1 MKGDTAYR
9 SLTMKSSVQKFGGF
23 LSGIIM
29 PIIGSFIAWGLI
41 TALFIP
47 DGWIPNETFGA
58 LVDPMLSYLL
68 PILIGYSGGKLIYEE
83 RGGIVGAIAT
93 MGVIVSSDIPMF
105 LGAMIIGPLGGLTI
119 KGFDKAIEN
128 KVKTGF
134 EMLVN
139 NYSVGIIG
147 AILAIVGV
155 IVVGPIVNVLT
166 EVFGAIVNALVTN
179 NVLFLT
185 SIVIEPAKVLFLNN
199 AINHGVLTPL
209 GTIDVEQTGKSVL
222 FLLEANPGPGLGILL
237 AFSFFGKGNAKA
249 TAPGAIIIQF
259 FGGIHEIYFP
269 YILMKPKLILA
280 AIAGG
285 MSGVLTFS
293 LLGAGLVAPASPG
306 SIFAIAAMAPKGG
319 LSSVLAG
326 VAVATV
332 VSFLVASLILKASK
346 DENEIDL
353 AAATKEMEAM
363 KGKKSTIADTLT
375 TNGKI
380 TTIVFACDA
389 GMGSS
394 AMGASLLQ
402 KLAKE
407 QGLEQLTITNRAL
420 KKLDNSIDLVVTQ
433 SQFEEIASSFS
444 PNSEKFFV
452 DNFLSKGQYIE
463 LLQDIKKRN
472 EE

>member
-1 MKGDTAYR
+1 
-9 SLTMKSSVQKFGGF
+9 
-23 LSGIIM
+23 
-29 PIIGSFIAWGLI
+29 
-41 TALFIP
+41 
-47 DGWIPNETFGA
+47 
-58 LVDPMLSYLL
+58 
-68 PILIGYSGGKLIYEE
+68 
-83 RGGIVGAIAT
+83 

-119 KGFDKAIEN
+119 KGFDKVVEN
-128 KVKTGF
+128 KIKTGF

-147 AILAIVGV
+147 AMLAVAGIV
-155 IVVGPIVNVLT
+155 VVGPIVNILT
-166 EVFGAIVNALVTN
+166 AVFGSIVNVLVTN

-185 SIVIEPAKVLFLNN
+185 SVVIEPAKVLFLNN

-209 GTIDVEQTGKSVL
+209 GTIDVEQTGKSIL

-237 AFSFFGKGNAKA
+237 AFTFFGKGNAKA

-319 LSSVLAG
+319 LLSVLAG
-326 VAVATV
+326 VAIATV

-346 DENEIDL
+346 DEEEDL
-353 AAATKEMEAM
+353 EAATKEMEAM
-363 KGKKSTIADTLT
+363 KGKKSSIASSLSTS
-375 TNGKI
+375 NKI
-380 TTIVFACDA
+380 QTIVFACDA

-394 AMGASLLQ
+394 AMGASLLR
-402 KLAKE
+402 KLATE
-407 QGLEQLTITNRAL
+407 QGLEGLSITNRAL

-433 SQFEEIASSFS
+433 SQFEDTANSFS
-444 PNSEKFFV
+444 PDSEKFFV
-452 DNFLSKGQYIE
+452 DNFLNKEQYIN